1 MITSDVSKATQ
12 AAKTSIG
19 FLKTQI
25 DYFGDTEGQTLEIS
39 ERLPPNHVRTQD
51 RLTGSAAKDK
61 SEMAFVCFFFFS
73 FFIIN

>member
-1 MITSDVSKATQ
+1 MITSDVSKAAQ
-12 AAKTSIG
+12 TSIG

-61 SEMAFVCFFFFS
+61 SEMAFAFFS